1 MKTLLIYLLIMLAG
15 DVTRP
20 LSTNES
26 LIEKCHIHC
35 LFFNEKTQED
45 FLNTNFSLSIF
56 RSKDIDFKSGQIN
69 NGPDKNKIVIQEE
82 ANGLDKSG
90 FIFDSEKNNLDL
102 ALKSFII
109 NPKEKSVRSRS
120 SKMPVADISQRGIDE
135 R

>member
-26 LIEKCHIHC
+26 LIEKCRIHC

-45 FLNTNFSLSIF
+45 LLNSNFSISIF
-56 RSKDIDFKSGQIN
+56 RKTDFISLQIN
-69 NGPDKNKIVIQEE
+69 NGPDKNKIVIKEE

-90 FIFDSEKNNLDL
+90 FILDSEKNNLDL

-109 NPKEKSVRSRS
+109 NPKERSVRSRS
-120 SKMPVADISQRGIDE
+120 SKMPVADISQRGIAE